1 MYELKWTVEINDL
14 WESYKVTNNFFGGYS
29 VSIVRIWYSLSVSL
43 TFWVMILKK
52 KSLRSLI
59 N

>member
-1 MYELKWTVEINDL
+1 MRFFFVPKIVRKLQSNKD
-14 WESYKVTNNFFGGYS
+14 FFGGYS

-52 KSLRSLI
+52 KVSKKSD
-59 N
+59 